1 MLILYNAKVYI
12 GESNLL
18 PVSAMAIENGRILA
32 VGNEDEILAGFGSH
46 ARLQNMEGKTIW
58 PGLIDAHL
66 HLEHYALNL
75 QYVDC
80 ETPTI
85 TGCFDRVKEKTRQVH
100 PGDWILGHGWNQ
112 NDWPEGFGNASQLDE
127 VSPVNPVYLTSKSL
141 HSAWTNSKGLT
152 LAHISSDTP
161 DPEGGVI
168 QRDGQGKPTG
178 ILFESAVQLCEKIIP
193 APDPQQV
200 KEALRIA
207 QDNLFSM
214 GLTSVHDFDT
224 SRCFIAL
231 QMLHQEGLLKL
242 RVVKGVPL
250 DDLPHA
256 IGLGLR
262 SGFGDDH
269 LAIGSVKLFADGA
282 LGPRTAA
289 MLEPYVGETDYSGI
303 LFLDQEQ
310 IQDYGTKAVKS
321 GLSLAIHAIGDRAN
335 HEVLNAYA
343 QLRIFEA
350 HHHLPAFR
358 HRIEHVQLLH
368 PADQARLSQLQ
379 IIASMQPVHATSDMH
394 MADRHWSARCKDAYP
409 WHSILQNHTILAFG
423 SDAPVESP
431 NPFWGLHAAVT
442 RCRRDG
448 TSDPQG
454 WYPEQKISLV
464 EALQAYTSGAAY
476 AGGMENRIG
485 KLAPGY
491 FADLIVLKEDPFKVP
506 FDILFDI
513 KPEATMSGG
522 EWVWRK
528 G

>member
-1 MLILYNAKVYI
+1 MLILYNANVYSREGI
-12 GESNLL
+12 HSL
-18 PVSAMAIENGRILA
+18 VSALAIENGRILA
-32 VGNEDEILAGFGSH
+32 VGNDVELLAGFGSH

-75 QYVDC
+75 QHVDC
-80 ETPTI
+80 ETPTLA
-85 TGCFDRVKEKTRQVH
+85 GCLEAVKEKAHKVR

-112 NDWPEGFGNASQLDE
+112 NDWPEGFGNASQLDA
-127 VSPVNPVYLTSKSL
+127 VAPDNPVYLTSKSL
-141 HSAWTNSKGLT
+141 HSALTNSSGLA
-152 LAHISSDTP
+152 LAQIANDTP

-168 QRDGQGKPTG
+168 QRDENGRPTC
-178 ILFESAVQLCEKIIP
+178 ILFESAVQLCEKVIP
-193 APDPQQV
+193 APNPLQV

-207 QDNLFSM
+207 QDNLLSI
-214 GLTSVHDFDT
+214 GVTCVHDFDT
-224 SRCFIAL
+224 SRCFKAL
-231 QMLHQEGLLKL
+231 QMLHQEGLLNL

-269 LAIGSVKLFADGA
+269 LTIGSVKLFADGA

-289 MLEPYVGETDYSGI
+289 MLETYIGETDYSGI
-303 LFLDQEQ
+303 LMLDAEQ
-310 IQDYGTKAVKS
+310 ILDYGVQAVEN
-321 GLSLAIHAIGDRAN
+321 GLSLAINAIGDRAN

-343 QLRIFEA
+343 QLRNFEA
-350 HHHLPAFR
+350 QHRLPALR

-368 PADQARLSQLQ
+368 PADQARLSQLH

-394 MADRHWSARCKDAYP
+394 MADRHWGNRCKDAYA
-409 WHSILQNHTILAFG
+409 WRTILQNHATLAFG
-423 SDAPVESP
+423 SDAPVKSP

-448 TSDPQG
+448 SSDPQW
-454 WYPEQKISLV
+454 WYPEQRILLV

-476 AGGMENRIG
+476 AGGMEDRIG
-485 KLAPGY
+485 KLTPGY
-491 FADLIVLKEDPFKVP
+491 FADLIVLNEDPFKVSSEV
-506 FDILFDI
+506 LFDI
-513 KPEATMSGG
+513 
-522 EWVWRK
+522 
-528 G
+528 